1 MLVLTRKS
9 GESIHIGE
17 DIRVTIL
24 SVQGQS
30 VKVGILAPRELAIHR
45 EEIYEK
51 IVEENQL
58 AASRASLKRAQML
71 MEFNQGSNGN
81 LRSPEAE
88 HPQDEVGATVK
99 PSEQDETVAADFS
112 EPMMHRDESVH
123 HSEE

>member
-17 DIRVTIL
+17 DVRVTVL

-30 VKVGILAPRELAIHR
+30 VKVGIHAPRELAIHR

-58 AASRASLKRAQML
+58 AASRASLQRAQML
-71 MEFNQGSNGN
+71 TLFNAPPHGENGFQN
-81 LRSPEAE
+81 MDLSEE
-88 HPQDEVGATVK
+88 CVKTVGVR
-99 PSEQDETVAADFS
+99 E
-112 EPMMHRDESVH
+112 DESI
-123 HSEE
+123 